1 MNQFKKIAVLFFVTT
16 IISAMTSGFT
26 TGPEAK
32 SSSGKNH
39 ESENKKIKEPGY
51 Y

>member
-1 MNQFKKIAVLFFVTT
+1 MNQFKKIALLFFVTT
-16 IISAMTSGFT
+16 IILAMTSGCT

-32 SSSGKNH
+32 LSSGKNH
-39 ESENKKIKEPGY
+39 ESANEKIKEPEY